1 MSVSIETLLL
11 AKQLAGSG
19 GGGTGGTDN
28 YADLSHKPSI
38 NGVELSGNKTAA
50 ALGLGTYTKPSGGI
64 PASDIASGVIPTVP
78 TNISSFTNDSG
89 YLTLATL
96 PLYDGSVSSVS
107 SETTY

>member
-28 YADLSHKPSI
+28 YSDLSHKPSI

-50 ALGLGTYTKPSGGI
+50 ALGLGTYSKPNDGI

-78 TNISSFTNDSG
+78 TNVSSFVNDSG
-89 YLTLATL
+89 YLTLSTL
-96 PLYDGSVSSVS
+96 PVYDGSVSDVAS
-107 SETTY
+107 SMM